1 MKNKLFAA
9 VLASM
14 LLFSGCGAQQRY
26 YDAATTSSMAI
37 EEYNGSAV
45 AGETSMSNSAGLV
58 SYERKITKSSRFFL
72 ETKNFDEDC
81 QTLKNMSDS
90 YGGYIESSSQSGR
103 VEDGT
108 AYADIV
114 FKVPAEKYEDFK
126 AELSSVGN
134 IVNSRESAD
143 DITAQYYDTEAR
155 LKIYRDEEARFLEL
169 MEKAESV
176 EELISIEEKLW
187 SIRAEIESL
196 ETSMRMFDELISLA
210 TVSVNLSQT
219 EVYTKT
225 GGGFWYEI
233 KNALSNTWSVA
244 LSVLQGLLI
253 VIIYALPYLI
263 IGGIISAV
271 VVFAVKRRRNALPPQ
286 AGGSTPK
293 ITEENK

>member
-1 MKNKLFAA
+1 MKIKLSALVIAF
-9 VLASM
+9 L
-14 LLFSGCGAQQRY
+14 LLFSGCGAQSHY
-26 YDAATTSSMAI
+26 YKTAANSMAI
-37 EEYNGSAV
+37 DKYSSSA
-45 AGETSMSNSAGLV
+45 AAAETGMSNSASPV
-58 SYERKITKSSRFFL
+58 SYERKITKNSHFSL

-81 QTLKNMSDS
+81 QVLKNMGNS

-108 AYADIV
+108 AYANIV
-114 FKVPAEKYEDFK
+114 FKVPVEKYEDFK

-134 IVNSRESAD
+134 IVSSSESAD

-155 LKIYRDEEARFLEL
+155 LKIHRNEEARFLEL

-196 ETSMRMFDELISLA
+196 ETSMRMFDELVSLA
-210 TVSVNLSQT
+210 TISVNLSQT

-244 LSVLQGLLI
+244 LSVLQGLI
-253 VIIYALPYLI
+253 VVIIYALPYLI
-263 IGGIISAV
+263 IGGVISAIV
-271 VVFAVKRRRNALPPQ
+271 FFAVKRKKGTLPPQ
-286 AGGSTPK
+286 TGDGSPK